1 MALKGHSDWLLKL
14 RITLLIQF
22 GATRAGFAPKNIVIV
37 AEIN

>member
-1 MALKGHSDWLLKL
+1 MALKGRSDWLLKL

-22 GATRAGFAPKNIVIV
+22 SATRAGFAPKSILIV